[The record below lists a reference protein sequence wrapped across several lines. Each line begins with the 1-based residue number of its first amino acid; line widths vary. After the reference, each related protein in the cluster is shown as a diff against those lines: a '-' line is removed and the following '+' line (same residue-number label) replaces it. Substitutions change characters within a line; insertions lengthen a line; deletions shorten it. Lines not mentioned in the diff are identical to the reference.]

1 VLIAARA
8 RRRAGSRS
16 GAIAFLFEDIYCAR
30 TPTLPDSVSDA
41 LVALSLAHQ
50 RRLVVAPGAE
60 RWPVQDARAAEAAL
74 MRSPQP
80 RASAGYA
87 AQT

>member
-1 VLIAARA
+1 MAL
-8 RRRAGSRS
+8 
-16 GAIAFLFEDIYCAR
+16 LFEEIYCAR
-30 TPTLPDSVSDA
+30 SPTLPDSVTDA

-50 RRLVVAPGAE
+50 PRLVGTPSAE
-60 RWPVQDARAAEAAL
+60 RSPVQDARAAEAAL
-74 MRSPQP
+74 KRSRRP